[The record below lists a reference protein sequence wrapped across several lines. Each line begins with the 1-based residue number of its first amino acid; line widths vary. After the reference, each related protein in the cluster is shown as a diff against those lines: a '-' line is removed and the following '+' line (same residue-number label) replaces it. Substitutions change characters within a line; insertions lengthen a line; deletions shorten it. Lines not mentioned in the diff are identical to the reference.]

1 MGADT
6 WSVVVLG
13 RTRQKR
19 VVVGKPS
26 AITNKH
32 QAVSHFFLSVRVST
46 YLLLFISV
54 LITLQASPPPDP
66 FPHPLYLLSHHG
78 HHQIINHGEHS
89 EHSPGQEQNQS
100 QSQIKPSRS
109 PRLRQEDITPAV
121 ALANAMKKGVHDQA

>member
-54 LITLQASPPPDP
+54 LITLQASPRLIHFRTLCTFCPITVTTKLSTTASTANIVRGKNKTKGKAKSN
-66 FPHPLYLLSHHG
+66 HP
-78 HHQIINHGEHS
+78 E
-89 EHSPGQEQNQS
+89 
-100 QSQIKPSRS
+100 
-109 PRLRQEDITPAV
+109 V
-121 ALANAMKKGVHDQA
+121 LA